1 MDLLRFLDQDVRVL
15 ITGITSIHGWPIYRK
30 LMEIFPAE
38 KIVGVASPKTMEP
51 CAANI
56 HKVCITERGW
66 LKMQM
71 VSFRPSHVIHCGGVC
86 DLDVC
91 EDRPDWARLMNVGG
105 AKTIR
110 EVFSNTCHI
119 TYISSDLVFS
129 GAMPP
134 PGGYDEG
141 DIPEPVS
148 VVGKTYLAAEAEI
161 SRSKNSC
168 IVRVGLPLGDSFNG
182 GKGAVDWIESRFKR
196 CLPVTMF
203 YDEIRSCVPCEDLA
217 DKVLFLALTGAKG
230 IFHCGGDTPMSLFDI
245 GQMVLR
251 SGSYS
256 KDLLTGASRL
266 NDFGGPP
273 RAGNICLNSCRLERY
288 IERYSSNASNCLE
301 RQKGGLR

>member
-1 MDLLRFLDQDVRVL
+1 MDLLRFLEQDVRVL

-38 KIVGVASPKTMEP
+38 KILGVAPPKTMEP
-51 CAANI
+51 CAANV

-66 LKMQM
+66 LEMQM
-71 VSFRPSHVIHCGGVC
+71 ASFGPSHVIHCGGVC

-110 EVFSNTCHI
+110 EIFSNTCHI
-119 TYISSDLVFS
+119 TYVSSDLVFS

-134 PGGYDEG
+134 PGGYAEDHM
-141 DIPEPVS
+141 PEPVS

-203 YDEIRSCVPCEDLA
+203 YDEIRSCISCEDLA
-217 DKVLFLALTGAKG
+217 DKVLFLAFTSAEG
-230 IFHCGGDTPMSLFDI
+230 IFHCGGNTPMSLFDI

-251 SGSYS
+251 SGNYS

-273 RAGNICLNSCRLERY
+273 RAGNICLNSFRLERY
-288 IERYSSNASNCLE
+288 IQRYSSNPADCLE
-301 RQKGGLR
+301 RQDFR